1 MKNVQR
7 IERSQAC
14 LYGGAIG
21 DALGAPIESLDWQ
34 AIRDEFGEEG
44 LQTFAPAYGGVG
56 CVTDDTQMMLFTA
69 EGALRSYVRIQE
81 CEIYAPIVVLHH
93 ALLRWLITQGE
104 QPAYSRI
111 DTKIGL
117 VNDPR
122 LHVRRSP
129 AKTSL
134 EALAQAP
141 SLGGEARNSSKQ
153 CDGLVRVAP
162 IGLFPW
168 GDFLLHHRDRAF
180 SVACELTRCT
190 HGHPSAYLSA
200 GVFAYLVNGMIDNER
215 TLESLIPDALDFMDS
230 GGWLDF
236 FIESAEEREALP
248 RSQVHIRFLLESV
261 LDFHTQRMAPSP
273 EGIDALGRG
282 ESAEEALAIAVWCA
296 LAASDY
302 QQGVLWAVN
311 HSGKSDSTGLL
322 AGNLLGLRFGL
333 PGLPTQW
340 IEDLELRDW
349 LYRLGH
355 DLQWLPKVYLGRG
368 YGAHD
373 AELRECYPDN

>member
-21 DALGAPIESLDWQ
+21 DALGAPIETLDWQ
-34 AIRDEFGEEG
+34 TICEQFGDEG
-44 LQTFAPAYGGVG
+44 LEAYAPAYGGVG
-56 CVTDDTQMMLFTA
+56 RVTDDTQMMLFIA

-81 CEIYAPIVVLHH
+81 CEIYAPILVLHQG
-93 ALLRWLITQGE
+93 LIRWLITQGE
-104 QPAYSRI
+104 QPTRSQF
-111 DTKIGL
+111 DTKVGL
-117 VNDPR
+117 ISDPR
-122 LHVRRSP
+122 LHARRSP

-141 SLGGEARNSSKQ
+141 AFAWEARNDSKQ

-190 HGHPSAYLSA
+190 HGHPCGYLSA
-200 GVFAYLVNGMIDNER
+200 GIFAYLINGMIDNGR
-215 TLESLIPDALDFMDS
+215 SLESLIPAALDFMDS
-230 GGWLDF
+230 GDWLDF
-236 FIESAEEREALP
+236 FIECSEERAALP
-248 RSQVHIRFLLESV
+248 RSQAQIRFLLETV
-261 LDFHTQRMAPSP
+261 LDFHGQGLAPSP
-273 EGIDALGRG
+273 QGIDALGRG
-282 ESAEEALAIAVWCA
+282 EFAEEALAIAVWCA
-296 LAASDY
+296 LAANDY

-311 HSGKSDSTGLL
+311 HSGKSDSIGLL

-333 PGLPTQW
+333 ESLPTEW
-340 IEDLELRDW
+340 LEDLELRDW
-349 LYRLGH
+349 LYQLGH

-373 AELRECYPDN
+373 AELRECYPDS

>member
-21 DALGAPIESLDWQ
+21 DALGAPLETLDWQ
-34 AIRDEFGEEG
+34 TIRKQFGDEG
-44 LQTFAPAYGGVG
+44 LVTYATAHGGVG
-56 CVTDDTQMMLFTA
+56 RITDDTQMMLFTA

-81 CEIYAPIVVLHH
+81 CEVYAPIVVLHH
-93 ALLRWLITQGE
+93 ALIRWLVTQGE
-104 QPAYSRI
+104 QPNQAQV

-117 VNDPR
+117 ISDPR
-122 LHVRRSP
+122 LHARRSP
-129 AKTSL
+129 ATTSL
-134 EALAQAP
+134 EALAQARAFG
-141 SLGGEARNSSKQ
+141 SEARNDSKQ

-190 HGHPSAYLSA
+190 HGHPCAYLSA
-200 GVFAYLVNGMIDNER
+200 GLFAYLVNGMSDNGR
-215 TLESLIPDALDFMDS
+215 PLASLIPAALDFMDS
-230 GGWLDF
+230 GAWLDF
-236 FIESAEEREALP
+236 FIELAEEREAVP
-248 RSQVHIRFLLESV
+248 RSQAHIRFLLETV
-261 LDFHTQRMAPSP
+261 LDFHRQGMAPSP
-273 EGIDALGRG
+273 EGIDSLGRG

-296 LAASDY
+296 LSAGDY
-302 QQGVLWAVN
+302 RQGVLWAVN
-311 HSGKSDSTGLL
+311 HSGKSDSIGLL

-333 PGLPTQW
+333 SDIPVEW
-340 IEDLELRDW
+340 VEDLELRDW

-373 AELRECYPDN
+373 DELRESYPDN